1 MKNVAIAK
9 KWITLIGCVG
19 FGLILL
25 TFGVYAATS
34 IFSWYVKIPLG
45 IGVVFVLAFWI
56 LSTLTSKAARYGSN
70 VAVMIL
76 LAFSILILVNFVSA
90 RNSGRIDTT
99 TGKQFSLS
107 EQTKK
112 ILAGLNQ
119 DINIT
124 AFYSERHYRRGFA
137 EDTLN
142 EYPQQSSR
150 IHLTFLDPYSKPDQA
165 NVYKIRRDGAVVF
178 ESGEKREY
186 VESYENEEQDF
197 TGAILKLLAT
207 EQKKLYFL
215 EGHGEHDIDGYGDN
229 SYSGLKSKIEADNY
243 LVERLIL
250 GERLPADC
258 SVLVIAGPQNALL
271 PQEEEVII
279 KYLDEGGKAIIMVE
293 PPPAPSLANIVER
306 WGVDV
311 RDDIILDPVQQVS
324 GILSIPATLRYDE
337 SHTIT
342 IPLAMGRIMTFF
354 PIARSLMP
362 GEDSG
367 TNLDITQLVKTSDGS
382 WGESNTEA
390 LRSEQRVKYDEGQDT
405 KGPVCVAIAV
415 ALRAKSEDEAP
426 ITSDQP
432 PAETKERR
440 VLVVIGDSDFVA
452 NQWLEAGNPDLF
464 MNSANWLTEEE
475 ELISIRPKDQG
486 QARVKILTG
495 QQLRLVMYTSVFAI
509 PIILLIAGGIVWWK
523 RR

>member
-9 KWITLIGCVG
+9 KWMTIIGCVG

-34 IFSWYVKIPLG
+34 IFSLYVKIPLG
-45 IGVVFVLAFWI
+45 IGVVFVLVFWI
-56 LSTLTSKAARYGSN
+56 LSTLTSRAARYGSN

-142 EYPQQSSR
+142 EYQQQSSR
-150 IHLTFLDPYSKPDQA
+150 VHLTFLDPYLKPDQA
-165 NVYKIRRDGAVVF
+165 NIYKIRWDGAVVF

-215 EGHGEHDIDGYGDN
+215 EGHGEHDIDGYGDG

-243 LVERLIL
+243 LVETLIL
-250 GERLPADC
+250 GERVPADC
-258 SVLVIAGPQNALL
+258 NVLVIAGPQNALL
-271 PQEEEVII
+271 PQEEEIII
-279 KYLDEGGKAIIMVE
+279 KYLDEGGKAIIMVD

-306 WGVDV
+306 WGVEG

-362 GEDSG
+362 GEDSDA
-367 TNLDITQLVKTSDGS
+367 NFHVTQLVKTSDGS

-390 LRSEQRVKYDEGQDT
+390 LRYTR
-405 KGPVCVAIAV
+405 GPVCVAIAV
-415 ALRAKSEDEAP
+415 ALKEKSEDEAP
-426 ITSDQP
+426 ITPDQP
-432 PAETKERR
+432 PDETKERR

-464 MNSANWLTEEE
+464 MNSVNWLTEEE

-486 QARVKILTG
+486 QTRVKMLTG
-495 QQLRLVMYTSVFAI
+495 QQLRLMMYTSVFAI
-509 PIILLIAGGIVWWK
+509 PIVLLIAGGIVWW
-523 RR
+523 RRR

>member
-1 MKNVAIAK
+1 MKNVAVVK
-9 KWITLIGCVG
+9 KWMTLIGCAG

-25 TFGVYAATS
+25 TFGIYAATS
-34 IFSWYVKIPLG
+34 IFSWYVKISLG
-45 IGVVFVLAFWI
+45 IGIACLVASWI
-56 LSTLTSKAARYGSN
+56 LSTLTSRAARYGSN
-70 VAVMIL
+70 VAFLIL
-76 LAFSILILVNFVSA
+76 GAFIILVLVNFVSV

-107 EQTKK
+107 EQTRK

-142 EYPQQSSR
+142 EYQRQSSR
-150 IHLTFLDPYSKPDQA
+150 IHLTFLDTYVKPIQA
-165 NVYKIRRDGAVVF
+165 DAHRIKRDGAVVF

-215 EGHGEHDIDGYGDN
+215 EGHGEHDIDGYGDG
-229 SYSGLKSKIEADNY
+229 SYSGLKSKIETDNY

-250 GERLPADC
+250 GERVPADC

-306 WGVDV
+306 WGVEV

-342 IPLAMGRIMTFF
+342 IPLAMWRIMTFF
-354 PIARSLMP
+354 PIARSLAP

-367 TNLDITQLVKTSDGS
+367 ANFHVTQLVKTSDGS

-405 KGPVCVAIAV
+405 RGPVCVAIAV
-415 ALRAKSEDEAP
+415 SLKEKSEDDAP
-426 ITSDQP
+426 TIPDQP
-432 PAETKERR
+432 PEETKERR

-464 MNSANWLTEEE
+464 MNSVNWLTEEE

-486 QARVKILTG
+486 QTRVKMLTG
-495 QQLRLVMYTSVFAI
+495 QQLRLVTYTSVFAI